1 MLQLQLQLHDS
12 EVAERISNDGMNG
25 EAVGVDAGVRHGCP
39 EGTFRRP
46 SDAP

>member
-25 EAVGVDAGVRHGCP
+25 EAVEVEAGVRHP
-39 EGTFRRP
+39 SEAKKRP
-46 SDAP
+46 T